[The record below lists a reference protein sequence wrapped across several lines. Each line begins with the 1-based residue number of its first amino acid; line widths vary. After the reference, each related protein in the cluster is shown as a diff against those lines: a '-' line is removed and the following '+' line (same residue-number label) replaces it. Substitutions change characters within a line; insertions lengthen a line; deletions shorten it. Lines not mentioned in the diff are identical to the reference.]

1 MRKALSGILTS
12 LLFSVSLFGISST
25 VNAVEGVTQLSH
37 ATLLTRGT
45 TCAMP
50 SRLASTALMVSTRR
64 SPQREKGSYRDGS
77 FSFSDKHG
85 VHFRDHQRDLRRY
98 TQRLRNVQTP
108 SSAPSRAGYILAE
121 SLMMPNMAM
130 PPHNTTSA

>member
-45 TCAMP
+45 T
-50 SRLASTALMVSTRR
+50 
-64 SPQREKGSYRDGS
+64 
-77 FSFSDKHG
+77 
-85 VHFRDHQRDLRRY
+85 
-98 TQRLRNVQTP
+98 
-108 SSAPSRAGYILAE
+108 
-121 SLMMPNMAM
+121 
-130 PPHNTTSA
+130 